1 MRAAITIATAML
13 SATAAQAQFATKYAV
28 SGQPLKLDFAASI
41 NPDCSS
47 IGPPT
52 IRVVR
57 APEHGRLTV
66 VRTTDF
72 PSFRPPNPRSDCNRR
87 RVAGAAIRY
96 VSQRGFIGMDAVG
109 VEIIF
114 ASGSLRQQNFTINVR

>member
-1 MRAAITIATAML
+1 MRAAITIATVML

-52 IRVVR
+52 IR
-57 APEHGRLTV
+57 GR
-66 VRTTDF
+66 
-72 PSFRPPNPRSDCNRR
+72 PC
-87 RVAGAAIRY
+87 AGAWPSDGRADH
-96 VSQRGFIGMDAVG
+96 GFSKFPAAQSKKRM
-109 VEIIF
+109 
-114 ASGSLRQQNFTINVR
+114 

>member
-1 MRAAITIATAML
+1 MRAAIAIATVML

-28 SGQPLKLDFAASI
+28 SGRPLKLDFANST

-52 IRVVR
+52 NRVVR

-66 VRTTDF
+66 AQTSDF
-72 PSFRPPNPRSDCNRR
+72 PNFPASNTRSECNRR
-87 RVAGAAIRY
+87 RVAGAALHY
-96 VSQRGFIGMDAVG
+96 VSQRGFTGMDAVG

-114 ASGSLRQQNFTINVR
+114 ASGNMRQKSFTINVR

>member
-1 MRAAITIATAML
+1 MRAAITIATVML

-28 SGQPLKLDFAASI
+28 SGQSLKLYFAYST

-52 IRVVR
+52 IRVTR

-66 VRTTDF
+66 VQTKDF
-72 PSFRPPNPRSDCNRR
+72 PNFPLSNPRSDCNRR
-87 RVAGAAIRY
+87 RVAGAAIRS
-96 VSQRGFIGMDAVG
+96 VSQRGYIGMDAVG

-114 ASGSLRQQNFTINVR
+114 ASGSMRQQNFTINVR